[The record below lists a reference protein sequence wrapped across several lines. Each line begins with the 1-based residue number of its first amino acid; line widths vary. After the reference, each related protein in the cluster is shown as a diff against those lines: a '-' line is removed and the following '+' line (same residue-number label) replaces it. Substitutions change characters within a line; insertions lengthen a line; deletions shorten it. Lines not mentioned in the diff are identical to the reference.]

1 MQIRYVTKLL
11 LTLVGGLAVVFA
23 SLTANAQSMEGIDSK
38 HIFPDA
44 SFVMAV
50 QLNLLEEQLGIEQA
64 EQLQEIHDWLEQL
77 LLLDTS
83 KCTQASIQL
92 RSSRTGLNESLG
104 FTFQAQED
112 IDADQIEG
120 LAERYSLDESTYE
133 GQTFYTTGRE
143 PAFLF
148 SGASLMICEVQNA
161 KWLIEQEA
169 SDKESE
175 IVERIS
181 LSAAVGLHADLREE
195 STRESLVEMIT
206 AYSIDEELVRKMM
219 EQCDSFSGQ
228 IRFDEDRQ
236 FQLTFQLK
244 EDTDV
249 QAFQEL
255 NKQFLA
261 QAIDWSNKM
270 PGIFGSMDPSPAF
283 KEEFSTLFGVFSEV
297 IENAEVTVDGNEVIV
312 EAGHENAAQIVNS
325 LVTAMKAIVDMFG
338 AP

>member
-1 MQIRYVTKLL
+1 MQTRDVTKLL

-23 SLTANAQSMEGIDSK
+23 SLTANAQSMQGIDSK

-50 QLNLLEEQLGIEQA
+50 QLDLLEEQLGIEQA
-64 EQLQEIHDWLEQL
+64 EQLQAIHDWLEQEL
-77 LLLDTS
+77 QLDTS
-83 KCTQASIQL
+83 KCTQATIQL
-92 RSSRTGLNESLG
+92 RANGDGLNETVG
-104 FTFQAQED
+104 FSFQAQED
-112 IDADQIEG
+112 IKADQIKRFV
-120 LAERYSLDESTYE
+120 ERYSFGETIHE
-133 GQTFYTTGRE
+133 GQTFYSGGSE

-148 SGASLMICEVQNA
+148 SGASLMLCETKNA
-161 KWLIEQEA
+161 KWVIEQEA
-169 SDKESE
+169 SDNEPE

-181 LSAAVGLHADLREE
+181 RSAAVALHADLSEE
-195 STRESLVEMIT
+195 TTRESLIEMI
-206 AYSIDEELVRKMM
+206 AVNSIDEDLVRKMM

-228 IRFDEDRQ
+228 IMFDEDRQ

-261 QAIDWSNKM
+261 QAIDWSNRM
-270 PGIFGSMDPSPAF
+270 PDIFSPTA
-283 KEEFSTLFGVFSEV
+283 KEDFSTLFGVFSEA

-312 EAGHENAAQIVNS
+312 EAGHEKTPQIVNS
-325 LVTAMKAIVDMFG
+325 LVTGMTFLVDMFG